1 MNAREIILKALYN
14 IEEKGEYFTHALS
27 SSIALCEERDRSFV
41 TEVIYGV
48 IKNKT
53 ALDYIIMQFS
63 SVKMKKMTP
72 WVRNILRMGTF
83 QMYYMDKIPHSAA
96 CNESVKLSKKY
107 AHTAAGRFIN
117 GVLRN
122 ISRNIDN
129 IRFPSAEEPVKYL
142 STFYS
147 YPEWMTEKLLDQY
160 GFDDCESFMSES
172 NKSHGVTLRVNP
184 LLSNPEKV
192 TAALESEGV
201 HAEVLKNSPALLTVS
216 GKININNLKSYKN
229 GLFSLQN
236 FSSYK
241 AVEALDPKCGE
252 FIIDICAAPGGK
264 SCAAAEKMQNI
275 GKVLSFDIY
284 DHKVKLIE
292 SSAKRL
298 GIDIIEAKVHNGCE
312 VLSDYIGRADRVLLD
327 APCSGLGVIHKKP
340 DIKWNRRES
349 DISELTKVQSQ
360 LIDTACQYVRE
371 GGILLYCTCT
381 VLKEENQDIT
391 SAFLS
396 SHDGFEKISEKQIL
410 TDSGGESGF
419 YICKMKRNK

>member
-1 MNAREIILKALYN
+1 MDSRQIILKTLYN

-27 SSIALCEERDRSFV
+27 SAVTACNDRDRGFV

-48 IKNKT
+48 IKNKS
-53 ALDYIIMQFS
+53 ALDCIIMQFS

-72 WVRNILRMGTF
+72 WVRNILRMGAF

-107 AHTAAGRFIN
+107 AHAAAGRFIN
-117 GVLRN
+117 GVLRS

-129 IRFPSAEEPVKYL
+129 IRFSSKEEPVKYL
-142 STFYS
+142 SAVYS
-147 YPEWMTEKLLDQY
+147 YPEWMAEKLLDQY
-160 GFDDCESFMSES
+160 GFDDCESFMGES

-184 LLSNPEKV
+184 LLSTAEEV
-192 TAALESEGV
+192 MAALEGECV

-216 GKININNLKSYKN
+216 GKININNLNSYKN

-241 AVEALDPKCGE
+241 AVEVLDPKCGE
-252 FIIDICAAPGGK
+252 FIMDICAAPGGK
-264 SCAAAEKMQNI
+264 SCAAAEKMQNS
-275 GKVLSFDIY
+275 GKILSFDIY
-284 DHKVKLIE
+284 DHKIKLIE
-292 SSAKRL
+292 NSAKRL
-298 GIDIIEAKVHNGCE
+298 SISIIETRVHDGCE
-312 VLSDYIGRADRVLLD
+312 LLSEYIGRADRVLLD

-340 DIKWNRRES
+340 DIKWNRQES
-349 DISELTKVQSQ
+349 DIPELAKVQSK
-360 LIDTACQYVRE
+360 LIDTACRYVKE

-381 VLKEENQDIT
+381 VLREENQDII

-396 SHDGFEKISEKQIL
+396 AHGEFGKVYEKQIL
-410 TDSGGESGF
+410 TGAGGESGF